1 MELIHTTLLNDNKTQ
16 VDLKVV
22 YQYTHEDLADNEYW
36 LDTLQPEEIYEI
48 VSITHDDEEIMQ
60 FIQEYRQELENEI
73 IEKL

>member
-1 MELIHTTLLNDNKTQ
+1 MELIHTTTLNDNKTQ

-22 YQYTHEDLADNEYW
+22 YQYTHQDLADNEYW